1 MSLLKVEGKYL
12 MLKNFKDRALM
23 GIKTTFLL
31 KVTGHLQIDNFLHI
45 WIFESKYWLRCDL

>member
-1 MSLLKVEGKYL
+1 

-31 KVTGHLQIDNFLHI
+31 KVTGHLQIDNFLQI
-45 WIFESKYWLRCDL
+45 WIFESKYWLRRDL